1 MTWQY
6 HITQTKHKV
15 LLLPSE
21 RVQVQIEVLLP
32 VRECFYSLVF
42 LLLYV
47 GVFTQGC
54 MQRSE
59 GYNPRQ

>member
-6 HITQTKHKV
+6 HITQTEHKV

-21 RVQVQIEVLLP
+21 RVQVQIEVPVP
-32 VRECFYSLVF
+32 VRDCFHYLVP

-54 MQRSE
+54 MLLTE
-59 GYNPRQ
+59 GYIQRQ